1 MKIVEICCGTYSDAA
16 AAAAGGADR
25 IELTNAMFMGGLTP
39 SLATLRMVKKNLT
52 IKTIAMVRPR
62 GGGFC
67 YTPEELEVM
76 EMDARILMENGA
88 DGIIFGCL
96 NPDST
101 INVEANRR
109 LADIAHEF
117 GGEAAFHRA
126 FDCTPDPYTAIEA
139 LIDIGIDRV
148 LTSGQTPRPGE
159 GVLLL
164 KELQERYGDRIEI
177 LMLGGMS
184 AEQGNK
190 LYEETGIEQFHTG
203 CRTFIEDPTTAAG
216 KVSYGYLPTPR
227 EAMYDAVDA
236 EKVRTYVN
244 GIKG

>member
-1 MKIVEICCGTYSDAA
+1 MRIVEICCGTYGDAA

-39 SLATLRMVKKNLT
+39 SLATLRMVKKNLA
-52 IKTIAMVRPR
+52 IKTIAMIRPR

-67 YTPEELEVM
+67 YSAEDLELM

-109 LADIAHEF
+109 LASIAHEF

-126 FDCTPDPYTAIEA
+126 FDCTPDPYAAIET
-139 LIDIGIDRV
+139 LIELGIDRV
-148 LTSGQTPRPGE
+148 LTSGQANRPAD
-159 GVLLL
+159 GVPLL
-164 KELQERYGDRIEI
+164 KELQTRYGDKIEL
-177 LMLGGMS
+177 LMLGGMN
-184 AEQGNK
+184 AGQGNE
-190 LYEETGIEQFHTG
+190 LSDETGIEQFHTG

-216 KVSYGYLPTPR
+216 KVSYGYLPAPR

-236 EKVRTYVN
+236 EKVREYVK